1 MENKK
6 LIAEA
11 LLEIAKRSET
21 TFLEVGKEDK
31 ELIAAAKKIGITLPS
46 PDLMVMKTVYAEID
60 KVNLN
65 GVILPKKAAKA
76 GLNTLIGK
84 QCNWEHNGCGFVCG
98 YTISA
103 KINEN
108 KIETINVLFKS
119 LFPEQAD
126 ELKEKVKS
134 GEAAVSFEI
143 WNKNPDTGKS
153 VVKELDNG
161 YREISP
167 IIYHGTGIL
176 LINQPACPIA
186 KIFKLVAKKE
196 LEEAEKIVNKVFSE
210 DLIYAQMAIETEE
223 SSYEC
228 KCLKCGK
235 IISSD
240 KHCKDIKC
248 PACGGDMRRK
258 DKPGVGQPTQKSK
271 ENSEKEVDKVD
282 KEEKKIEDNLPKET
296 KIEEKAAETKTEKV
310 DETKAGE
317 TKIEETKKEEK
328 VEAEAKTEEKK
339 EEVAEEKKEEKV
351 EETEAKT
358 EEKPEEK
365 KEEVAEEKAEESK
378 TEEKKE
384 EAQPLET
391 IEPKIIVKVTRIYSE
406 TTIDTYVDGTPSG
419 TQEVKGHSKKITE
432 YKDGTKDEVS
442 EDVDIKKKYDF
453 AELEEAVKKS
463 EEELIAALP
472 KEVTDCVKKKT
483 KDGKKPADAV
493 KECWKEYKEKQAK
506 AMADVAGEKDK
517 EITKLKEELGTKD
530 QEIADLKNPKV
541 EEKKETEMT
550 VGAVETETKSEVKK
564 QADNINQI
572 IANKRK

>member
-1 MENKK
+1 MG
-6 LIAEA
+6 LI
-11 LLEIAKRSET
+11 
-21 TFLEVGKEDK
+21 
-31 ELIAAAKKIGITLPS
+31 LPS
-46 PDLMVMKTVYAEID
+46 PDFAVFKTKWADID
-60 KVNLN
+60 KKNLN
-65 GVILPKKAAKA
+65 DVRLPRKAVDVGIQTLVGKN
-76 GLNTLIGK
+76 LNF
-84 QCNWEHNGCGFVCG
+84 EHKGAYNVCGFCLSV
-98 YTISA
+98 
-103 KINEN
+103 KIKKDE
-108 KIETINVLFKS
+108 IECIQVFYKS
-119 LFPEQAD
+119 LYPDKFD
-126 ELKEKVKS
+126 ELKEKIKTK
-134 GEAAVSFEI
+134 EAAVSFEI
-143 WNKNPDTGKS
+143 WNIDPSTKKS
-153 VVKELDNG
+153 VVKELADG
-161 YREISP
+161 TKEITK
-167 IIYHGTGIL
+167 IICHGTGL
-176 LINQPACPIA
+176 LLVNPPACPTA
-186 KIFKLVAKKE
+186 KIFHLVAKKE
-196 LEEAEKIVNKVFSE
+196 LENAEKIVREAFNKN
-210 DLIYAQMAIETEE
+210 LIYAQMAVETEE

-406 TTIDTYVDGTPSG
+406 TSIDTYVDGTPSG
-419 TQEVKGHSKKITE
+419 TQEVKGHNKKITE

-442 EDVDIKKKYDF
+442 EDVEIKKKYDF
-453 AELEEAVKKS
+453 AELEEAVKK
-463 EEELIAALP
+463 A
-472 KEVTDCVKKKT
+472 KE
-483 KDGKKPADAV
+483 
-493 KECWKEYKEKQAK
+493 
-506 AMADVAGEKDK
+506 EKDA
-517 EITKLKEELGTKD
+517 EIATLKAENEAVVAAKDEEIKNKNTELEQKT
-530 QEIADLKNPKV
+530 QEIAKLTIVEEPK
-541 EEKKETEMT
+541 EEKKLT
-550 VGAVETETKSEVKK
+550 VGSVETEKNSEIKK
-564 QADNINQI
+564 EAQKINDI
-572 IANKRK
+572 IASKRNQ